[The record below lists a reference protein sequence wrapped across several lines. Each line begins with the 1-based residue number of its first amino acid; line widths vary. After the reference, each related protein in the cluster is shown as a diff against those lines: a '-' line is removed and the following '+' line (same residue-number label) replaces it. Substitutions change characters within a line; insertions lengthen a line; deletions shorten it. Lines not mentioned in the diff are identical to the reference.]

1 MNTVIEHNW
10 QRNAL
15 FTDLYQLTMLQAY
28 YAAGMLQPAAFELFF
43 RQMPAHR
50 NYVLAAGLDDVLEY
64 LENVHFSEE
73 DLDWIAQSGQFSEAF
88 ISELAS
94 FRFTGEVRAVPEG
107 TVVFER
113 EPLIQVVAP
122 LPEAQLVET
131 LVLNQIYLHSMVATK
146 AARLV
151 MAAEGRKVVDFGSRR
166 ALGTDAALKVARTSY
181 LAGAAGTSNVLA
193 AKMYKIPVFGT
204 MAHSYIQAHE
214 NERTA
219 FEAFVR
225 EFPQTTL
232 LVDTYDTLDGVNNVI
247 ALAQQLGNAF
257 QVQAVRLDSGDLG
270 GLAKAVRQLLDGAG
284 LSQVKI
290 FASSNL
296 NEYELTRLLAEG
308 APIDAFGVGSDLAV
322 SPDSPQ
328 IDFSYKLVGYGGQP
342 RMKLSSN
349 KVNWPGRKQVYR
361 KYRNGAM
368 AQDVVTRHDEVSEGV
383 PLFQRVM
390 HKGKRLSM
398 GRNGLEK
405 ARSHVANELHA
416 LPKHLHSLDKVD
428 VECAYPVLASRQIQT
443 DTEALRADLRSRLQ

>member
-1 MNTVIEHNW
+1 MNTGIEHNW
-10 QRNAL
+10 QRYAL

-50 NYVLAAGLDDVLEY
+50 NYVLAAGLNDVLEY
-64 LENVHFSEE
+64 LESVHFSEE
-73 DLDWIAQSGQFSEAF
+73 DLEWIAQSGQFSETF

-131 LVLNQIYLHSMVATK
+131 LVLNQIHFHSVAASK

-151 MAAEGRKVVDFGSRR
+151 MAAEGRKIVDFGSRR
-166 ALGTDAALKVARTSY
+166 AFGTDAALKVARTSY
-181 LAGAAGTSNVLA
+181 LAGVAGTSNVLA
-193 AKMYKIPVFGT
+193 AKMYKIPAFGT

-214 NERTA
+214 NERAA
-219 FEAFVR
+219 FKAFVR
-225 EFPQTTL
+225 EFPRTTL

-247 ALAQQLGNAF
+247 ALAQQLGDAF

-270 GLAKAVRQLLDGAG
+270 GLAKAVRQLLDRAG

-290 FASSNL
+290 FASSSL
-296 NEYELTRLLAEG
+296 NEYKLARLVAEG

-322 SPDSPQ
+322 SSDSPQ
-328 IDFSYKLVGYGGQP
+328 IDFAYKLVEYAGQP
-342 RMKLSSN
+342 RMKSSSD
-349 KVNWPGRKQVYR
+349 KVTWPGRKQVYR

-368 AQDVVTRHDEVSEGV
+368 AQDVITRHDETSDGG
-383 PLFQRVM
+383 PLLQQVM
-390 HKGKRLSM
+390 HKGERLSM
-398 GRNGLEK
+398 GRNELEK
-405 ARSHVANELHA
+405 ARGHVASQLSA
-416 LPKHLHSLDKVD
+416 LPKHLHSLDTVEA
-428 VECAYPVLASRQIQT
+428 ECAYPVRASRQIQA
-443 DTEALRADLRSRLQ
+443 DTEALRDGLKSRL